1 MNFFSPYL
9 LFGCLFAVVPVLLHF
24 ISYSKKKDI
33 SYLSTFRFFENI
45 NFIQKKKTKIKDILL
60 MLIRMLLVI
69 SIVLFFA
76 HPYQKI
82 ILNKNLQKQVIVL
95 IDRTASMQKN
105 QKEVTTKIK
114 KKIEELQKKNNFSQ
128 LQLGYILSP
137 NINSNPALSP
147 RLAVRFVENINS
159 FFLEINNFPKSYFTA
174 NHADAL
180 AMAISSFE
188 EDKEKILIVV
198 SDFQKNNWQLNRSY
212 QLREN
217 LTIEWL
223 QIGTNVFQ
231 NNLSIEDVNVLSSN
245 NFSSNFLKVTVK
257 NNGLQEKNANLVF
270 ENISMPFSLAAKT
283 ITNLFL
289 KDRERNK
296 KKSKK
301 NFAHKV
307 FLEVDDDYS
316 ADNEFYFSLQKNRQI
331 RVALI
336 GDFSLKATQKNFSL
350 LQTLLKSGE
359 KRFSI
364 QIKSIDI
371 KTIKENFDFSQQ
383 IYFFLN
389 GSERLSQFFFS
400 SLEKKKNKIFFLFPY
415 ADFSQWQKLLKKIS
429 PIMNIKIKK
438 EKKGNFLISS
448 FHEQNSLTKIFI
460 NEEGDIFQFPINQY
474 LSLKLPKASIP
485 LLTIEEDAFFSQYS
499 FFDNNQIFI
508 VASGLD
514 NSFGDFNFSY
524 TFVILMSRIVENYF
538 QQQNFIVKQ
547 QCQLFS
553 KNDDVFFSKPGVY
566 SHEKKIYQVNVSR
579 KESSQQKISSKKLM
593 VKKFQQ
599 KQKSKWTKKN
609 SEFKSYRFSIVL
621 AILVFLFLEFLLSNL
636 LISKKSSNHKN
647 QIINN

>member
-9 LFGCLFAVVPVLLHF
+9 LFGCLFAIVPIVLHF

-45 NFIQKKKTKIKDILL
+45 NFIQKKKIEIKDILL
-60 MLIRMLLVI
+60 MLIRILLVI

-82 ILNKNLQKQVIVL
+82 ILNENLEKQVIVL

-105 QKEVTTKIK
+105 QKKITTKIK
-114 KKIEELQKKNNFSQ
+114 KKIEELQKKNNFSK
-128 LQLGYILSP
+128 LQLGYIFSP
-137 NINSNPALSP
+137 NINSNTPLSP

-174 NHADAL
+174 NHTDAL

-188 EDKEKILIVV
+188 EHKEKILIVV

-223 QIGTNVFQ
+223 QIGTNIFQ
-231 NNLSIEDVNVLSSN
+231 NNLLIEDVSVLSPD
-245 NFSSNFLKVTVK
+245 NFSGNFLKVTVK
-257 NNGLQEKNANLVF
+257 NNGLQEKDANLVF
-270 ENISMPFSLAAKT
+270 ENISMPFSLAPKT
-283 ITNLFL
+283 VTNLFF
-289 KDRERNK
+289 KDRERNRKKNK
-296 KKSKK
+296 KK
-301 NFAHKV
+301 FAHKV

-316 ADNEFYFSLQKNRQI
+316 ADNEFYFSLQKNKQI
-331 RVALI
+331 IIAMI
-336 GDFSLKATQKNFSL
+336 GDFSLKETQKNFSL
-350 LQTLLKSGE
+350 LQTLLKSGK

-364 QIKSIDI
+364 KIKSMDV
-371 KTIKENFDFSQQ
+371 KTVKENFSFTEQ

-389 GSERLSQFFFS
+389 GSERLSQNFFS
-400 SLEKKKNKIFFLFPY
+400 SLEKKKDKIFFLFPY
-415 ADFSQWQKLLKKIS
+415 SNFSQWQKLLKKIS
-429 PIMNIKIKK
+429 PIMDIEIKK
-438 EKKGNFLISS
+438 EKKGDFLISS
-448 FHEQNSLTKIFI
+448 FHEQSSLTKIFL

-474 LSLKLPKASIP
+474 LSLKLPKESIS
-485 LLTIEEDAFFSQYS
+485 LLTIEQDTFFSQYS

-508 VASGLD
+508 AASGLD

-538 QQQNFIVKQ
+538 QQQNFIIKR

-553 KNDDVFFSKPGVY
+553 KNNDIFFSKPGVY

-609 SEFKSYRFSIVL
+609 SEFKSYRFPIVF

-636 LISKKSSNHKN
+636 LIRKKSSNQKN
-647 QIINN
+647 